1 MKNNTGARPGAK
13 SSITLPREELQ
24 LVNKL
29 KRKLGAKTK
38 VEVIRRGLYL
48 LRDTT
53 DREALRQAYARASRD
68 VRTST
73 LEELNELDAL
83 SAEGLADDA

>member
-1 MKNNTGARPGAK
+1 MKVNTK
-13 SSITLPREELQ
+13 SSITLPHEELL

-29 KRKLGAKTK
+29 KKRLGAKTK

-53 DREALRQAYARASRD
+53 DREALRQAYATAAKAVRAS
-68 VRTST
+68 T
-73 LEELNELDAL
+73 LAELGELDVL
-83 SAEGLADDA
+83 SSEGLDEDT

>member
-1 MKNNTGARPGAK
+1 MKVNTK
-13 SSITLPREELQ
+13 SSITLPHEELL

-29 KRKLGAKTK
+29 KKRLGAKTK

-53 DREALRQAYARASRD
+53 DREALRQAYAAAAKA
-68 VRTST
+68 VRSST
-73 LEELNELDAL
+73 RVEMGELDAL
-83 SAEGLADDA
+83 SVA